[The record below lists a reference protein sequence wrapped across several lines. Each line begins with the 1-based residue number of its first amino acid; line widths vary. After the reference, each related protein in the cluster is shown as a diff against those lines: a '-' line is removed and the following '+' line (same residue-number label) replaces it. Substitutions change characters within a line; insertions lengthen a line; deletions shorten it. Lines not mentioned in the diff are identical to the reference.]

1 MKKEMKEQVIAAI
14 KANLAQYPN
23 FYIVNIEGLNAEA
36 TASLRRDCFNEGVK
50 LTVVKNTLFHKVIKD
65 TENAEMELLA
75 PALEGNTAIMY
86 CEGPAVPAKLIKK
99 YNKAG
104 NEKPALKAAYVQECA
119 FVGAD
124 KLEELVN
131 IKSKED
137 LLGEII
143 GMLQS
148 PIQNVISALQNGGGS
163 TIAGLVKTL
172 EEKDVNLTVKDVQ
185 ELAKILKE
193 EYGIEPA
200 AAAVAVA
207 APAAGAAEAAGP
219 AEQTEFDVILTSA
232 GQAKLQVI
240 KAVKESAGLGLK
252 EAKELVDKAPVAVK
266 EKISKAEAEAL
277 KAALEEAGAEVELK

>member
-23 FYIVNIEGLNAEA
+23 FYVVNIEGLNAEE
-36 TASLRRDCFNEGVK
+36 TASLRRDCFNEGIK

-148 PIQNVISALQNGGGS
+148 PMQNLISALQNGGS
-163 TIAGLVKTL
+163 NTIAGLVRTL
-172 EEKDVNLTVKDVQ
+172 EEKENK
-185 ELAKILKE
+185 
-193 EYGIEPA
+193 
-200 AAAVAVA
+200 
-207 APAAGAAEAAGP
+207 
-219 AEQTEFDVILTSA
+219 
-232 GQAKLQVI
+232 
-240 KAVKESAGLGLK
+240 
-252 EAKELVDKAPVAVK
+252 
-266 EKISKAEAEAL
+266 
-277 KAALEEAGAEVELK
+277 

>member
-1 MKKEMKEQVIAAI
+1 MKKELKEQVIAAI
-14 KANLAQYPN
+14 KANIAQYPN
-23 FYIVNIEGLNAEA
+23 FYIVDIAGLNAGD
-36 TASLRRDCFNEGVK
+36 TAALRRDCFNEGIK
-50 LTVVKNTLFHKVIKD
+50 LTVVKNTLLHKVIKD
-65 TENAEMELLA
+65 AQNPEMELLV
-75 PALEGNTAIMY
+75 PALEGNTALMY
-86 CEGPAVPAKLIKK
+86 TEAPAVPAKLIKK

-104 NEKPALKAAYVQECA
+104 SEKPALKAAYVQECA

-131 IKSKED
+131 IKSREE
-137 LLGEII
+137 LIGQII

-148 PIQNVISALQNGGGS
+148 PMQNVISALQNGGGQK
-163 TIAGLVKTL
+163 IAGLVKTL
-172 EEKDVNLTVKDVQ
+172 EDTVKDVQ

-207 APAAGAAEAAGP
+207 APAAAGEAAGAA

-240 KAVKESAGLGLK
+240 KAVKENAGLGLK

-277 KAALEEAGAEVELK
+277 KAALEEAGAEVEVK

>member
-23 FYIVNIEGLNAEA
+23 FYIVNIEGLNAEE
-36 TASLRRDCFNEGVK
+36 TASLRRDCFNEGIK

-65 TENAEMELLA
+65 AQNPEMELLV
-75 PALEGNTAIMY
+75 PALEGNTALIY
-86 CEGPAVPAKLIKK
+86 TEAPAVPAKLIKK

-104 NEKPALKAAYVQECA
+104 NGKPALKAAYVQECA

-124 KLEELVN
+124 KIEELVN

-148 PIQNVISALQNGGGS
+148 PMQNVISALQNGGGQ

-172 EEKDVNLTVKDVQ
+172 EEKENK
-185 ELAKILKE
+185 
-193 EYGIEPA
+193 
-200 AAAVAVA
+200 
-207 APAAGAAEAAGP
+207 
-219 AEQTEFDVILTSA
+219 
-232 GQAKLQVI
+232 
-240 KAVKESAGLGLK
+240 
-252 EAKELVDKAPVAVK
+252 
-266 EKISKAEAEAL
+266 
-277 KAALEEAGAEVELK
+277 